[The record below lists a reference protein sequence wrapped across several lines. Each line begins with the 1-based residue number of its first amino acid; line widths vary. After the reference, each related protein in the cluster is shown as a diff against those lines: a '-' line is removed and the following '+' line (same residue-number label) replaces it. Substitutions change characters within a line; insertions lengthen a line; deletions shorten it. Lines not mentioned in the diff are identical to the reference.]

1 MSALIEVDIVKR
13 VPGFTLDVSWRVGD
27 ELAVLFG
34 YSGSGKSMTLSA
46 LAGLVRPD
54 SGRITCDGLTLFDS
68 SAGIDLPARKRPF
81 GYVTQGCTLF
91 PHMTVRRNIAY
102 ALRSLPAE
110 ERTARIDEVASA
122 LHLERLLDR
131 RPDGL
136 SGGERQRAQLARALA
151 RRPAALLLDEPF
163 SALDAP
169 IREQMREV
177 VREVRTRFGIPV
189 VLVTH
194 DLYEAYTLAD
204 RMVVY
209 GGNGIVRSGTPC
221 DLFKDPGSAEIEA
234 LLGGE
239 RLFMCG

>member
-13 VPGFTLDVSWRVGD
+13 VPGFTLDVSWTVAD

-46 LAGLVRPD
+46 LAGLARPD
-54 SGRITCDGLTLFDS
+54 SGRIVCDGHTLFDS
-68 SAGIDLPARKRPF
+68 SARVDLPARKRPF

-122 LHLERLLDR
+122 LQLDRLLDR

-163 SALDAP
+163 SALDTP
-169 IREQMREV
+169 IRAQMREV
-177 VREVRTRFGIPV
+177 IRAVRERFRIPV

-209 GGNGIVRSGTPC
+209 GGNGVVRSGTPC

-234 LLGGE
+234 LLSGE